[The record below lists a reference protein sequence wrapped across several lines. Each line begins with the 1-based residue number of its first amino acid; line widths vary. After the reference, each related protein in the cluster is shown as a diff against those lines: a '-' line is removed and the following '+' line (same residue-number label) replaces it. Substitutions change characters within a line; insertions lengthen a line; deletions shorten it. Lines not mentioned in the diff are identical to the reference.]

1 MGIGEQRKCVAE
13 DRGDRGRNGPRVSRV
28 VLPFGER
35 GIRIVANE
43 KGYSGSQAAKVVGIT
58 YRQLDY
64 WARTDLVRPAIN
76 EAQGSGSRR
85 HYSYRNLLELRMIK
99 SLLDAG
105 IKLEAIREVFN
116 FLRSNSVEAITSA
129 HLVISGASVILCK
142 GEELLDVVRK
152 GQGVLNLLPLAQVK
166 EQVDGRIVDLSFA
179 QSDAANVDEESGPQQ
194 ARRAG

>member
-1 MGIGEQRKCVAE
+1 
-13 DRGDRGRNGPRVSRV
+13 VSR
-28 VLPFGER
+28 
-35 GIRIVANE
+35 IVTSE
-43 KGYSGSQAAKVVGIT
+43 QGFSGSQAAAIVGIT

-85 HYSYRNLLELRMIK
+85 HYSYRNLLELRMVK

-105 IKLEAIREVFN
+105 IKLEAIREVFD

-129 HLVISGASVILCK
+129 HLVISGTSVILCK
-142 GEELLDVVRK
+142 GDELVDVVRK

-166 EQVDGRIVDLSFA
+166 EQVDGRIVDLSFEPS
-179 QSDAANVDEESGPQQ
+179 QSEGLGATSRMQRSRLVG
-194 ARRAG
+194 

>member
-1 MGIGEQRKCVAE
+1 MADEQ
-13 DRGDRGRNGPRVSRV
+13 
-28 VLPFGER
+28 
-35 GIRIVANE
+35 
-43 KGYSGSQAAKVVGIT
+43 GYTGSQAAKVVGIT

-64 WARTDLVRPAIN
+64 WARTDLVRPAVN

-179 QSDAANVDEESGPQQ
+179 QSDAANVHEGSGPQQ